1 MFLADGV
8 SGNKRETQYTHVG
21 DDMKPVELQDWLKR
35 RDTVYVPI
43 VRAEEDQRRNIS
55 DGTPFG
61 QSLTEVAIR
70 DILSRLENIEAQ
82 LRAARVGK

>member
-1 MFLADGV
+1 
-8 SGNKRETQYTHVG
+8 
-21 DDMKPVELQDWLKR
+21 MKPVELQDWLKR

-82 LRAARVGK
+82 LKAARVGK